1 MFSMAFRRITP
12 RKRTAKKSKI
22 KSMLIANRGEIALR
36 IIRAGWELGIR
47 CVIASSE
54 IDIDSLPSRV
64 ADSVFNLGP
73 GSAAET
79 YLDIEKIIDAA
90 KKSNVE
96 AIHPGYGFLSEN
108 AKFAKRC
115 EEEDIIFIGPNSE
128 AMEKLGD
135 KVWGRKK
142 AKELKIPTIP
152 GSKGVVNDV
161 RTAIKVSRKIGFPV
175 LIKAAAGG
183 GGRGMRVV
191 ENLKDLKDAFES
203 AQSEAE
209 LAFGDGSCFIERYL
223 SKPRHIEIQAMRDS
237 HGRFI
242 HLYERECSI
251 QRRHQKLLEE
261 APSLTV
267 STLMRKRMI
276 DSSKALTKAA
286 KYHGVCTV
294 EFLVDGKN
302 FYFIEVNTR
311 VQVEHPVTEKIT
323 GIDIIRAGI
332 RIAGKERIPFS
343 QRQVRRS
350 GHAIECRINAEDP
363 RFGFAPTPGTVE
375 ELILPAGPG
384 IRVDTHL
391 CPGYTVP
398 SIYDSLI
405 AKVIS
410 YGRTRREAITRMER
424 ALREMVVRGFTTTA
438 PFHRRLLAHKSF
450 RNGKI
455 WTRFVEHQGSRLT
468 EPSEQ
473 EDKESILAAAILLAD
488 EENHPNVEQDS
499 EDQNDWNSNRNE
511 DVEESWN

>member
-1 MFSMAFRRITP
+1 MAFRRITP
-12 RKRTAKKSKI
+12 SKGKSKRPKI

-73 GSAAET
+73 GNAAET
-79 YLDIEKIIDAA
+79 YLDIEKIIQAA
-90 KKSNVE
+90 KKSKVE

-108 AKFAKRC
+108 ARFAKRC
-115 EEEDIIFIGPNSE
+115 EEEGIIFIGPYAD

-142 AKELKIPTIP
+142 AKDLKIPTIP

-161 RTAIKVSRKIGFPV
+161 KTAMKISRKIGFPV

-191 ENLKDLKDAFES
+191 EKMQDLKDAFES
-203 AQSEAE
+203 AQSEAK

-223 SKPRHIEIQAMRDS
+223 AKPRHVEIQAMRDS

-261 APSLTV
+261 APSLAV

-276 DSSKALTKAA
+276 DASKALTKAA

-332 RIAGKERIPFS
+332 RIAGKERIPFT
-343 QRQVRRS
+343 QRQVRRN

-410 YGRTRREAITRMER
+410 YGRTRKEAITRMER

-438 PFHRRLLAHKSF
+438 PFHRRLLSHKSF
-450 RNGKI
+450 RNGKV
-455 WTRFVEHQGSRLT
+455 WTRFVEYQGSKLT
-468 EPSEQ
+468 EPSEEENKQ
-473 EDKESILAAAILLAD
+473 AVLAAAILLAD
-488 EENHPNVEQDS
+488 EENHPDVDNNQDA
-499 EDQNDWNSNRNE
+499 EEGWNSNNNE
-511 DVEESWN
+511 EFEENWN